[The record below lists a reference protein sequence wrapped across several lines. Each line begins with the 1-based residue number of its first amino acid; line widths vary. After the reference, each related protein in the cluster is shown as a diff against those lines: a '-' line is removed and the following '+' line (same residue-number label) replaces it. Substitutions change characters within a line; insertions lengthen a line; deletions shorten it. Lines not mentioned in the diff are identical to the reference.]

1 MDNLERLHGKSVKN
15 RLREIVELLQ
25 AICYIVLLIEQ

>member
-1 MDNLERLHGKSVKN
+1 VKN

-25 AICYIVLLIEQ
+25 AICYIALLIEQ